1 MAEKTYSYD
10 ADVIVVG
17 SGVAGALIAHQLA
30 EAGKSV
36 IMLEAGP
43 RMQRWQIVER
53 FRNQADK
60 MDFMGPYPASKAAP
74 HPMLYGE
81 NADYLVQKGEQ
92 IYDAQ
97 YIRAVGGTTWHWAA
111 AAWRFLPSDFRLKSE
126 YGVGLDWP
134 ISYDDLE
141 TYYLRAEEAMGVW
154 GPNDID
160 LGSPRSADY
169 PMEPLPLSWN
179 ERRVSERINAH
190 GFDMVTEPVARNSRP
205 YDGRP
210 TCCGNNNCMPICPI
224 SAMYSGIIHVEK
236 AERAGVKLIDNAIVH
251 HLESAADG
259 SIREVRYLDPE
270 GGEHRL
276 TARRVVLAANGI
288 ETPKLLQMSVNSHTP
303 HGVGNQN
310 DMVGRHLMDH
320 PGTGVSFL
328 ADEALWAGRGPQEM
342 TSIITWRDGDFRRD
356 YAAKKLHMSNIARTQ
371 QMTTEVLSET
381 PLRLG
386 ADLQA
391 QIDHRASRFVQFDS
405 FHELLPEPSNRITP
419 SKKLDALGLPRPE
432 FRYAID
438 DYVKRSAVHTRE
450 QYARIAKLMGGTNI
464 VFRDE
469 YSNNQHICGTTLMG
483 DDPKNSVVDRDCRVH
498 GHGNLFVASSGC
510 MPTVGSVNCTL
521 TLAALSL
528 RIADQLEQEL

>member
-1 MAEKTYSYD
+1 MAEESRAYD

-17 SGVAGALIAHQLA
+17 SGVAGALIAHRLA

-53 FRNQADK
+53 FRNQANK

-92 IYDAQ
+92 AYDAQ

-111 AAWRFLPSDFRLKSE
+111 SSWRFLPSDFVLKSE
-126 YGVGLDWP
+126 YGVGRDWP
-134 ISYDDLE
+134 IGYDDLE
-141 TYYLRAEEAMGVW
+141 DYYFRAEVALGVW
-154 GPNDID
+154 GPNDVD
-160 LGSPRSADY
+160 LGSPRSAEY
-169 PMEPLPLSWN
+169 PMAPLPLSWN
-179 ERRVSERINAH
+179 ERRVSERINPH

-205 YDGRP
+205 YDERP

-224 SAMYSGIIHVEK
+224 GAMYSGIIHVEK
-236 AERAGVKLIDNAIVH
+236 AERAGARLIDNAIVH
-251 HLESAADG
+251 HLESDASG
-259 SIREVRYLDPE
+259 KIREVRYLDPD
-270 GGEHRL
+270 GKQHRL
-276 TARRVVLAANGI
+276 SAARVVLAANGI
-288 ETPKLLQMSVNSHTP
+288 ETPKLMQMSVNAHAP
-303 HGVGNQN
+303 DGVGNQN

-328 ADEALWAGRGPQEM
+328 ADEPLWAGRGPQEM
-342 TSIITWRDGDFRRD
+342 TSIITWRDGDFRKD
-356 YAAKKLHMSNIARTQ
+356 FASKKLHLSNIARTQ

-391 QIDHRASRFVQFDS
+391 QIDNRASRYVQFDS
-405 FHELLPEPSNRITP
+405 FHELLPEAANRITP
-419 SKKLDALGLPRPE
+419 SKKRDALGLPRPE

-438 DYVKRSAVHTRE
+438 DYVKRSAAHTRE
-450 QYARIAKLMGGTNI
+450 QYARIAQLMGGTDI
-464 VFRDE
+464 AFRDE
-469 YSNNQHICGTTLMG
+469 FSNNQHICGTTLMG
-483 DDPKNSVVDRDCRVH
+483 DNPKDSVVDRDCRVH
-498 GHGNLFVASSGC
+498 GHDNLFVASSGS

-521 TLAALSL
+521 TIAALSL
-528 RIADQLEQEL
+528 RIADLLEQEI